1 MSASPI
7 HTLAGVAA
15 TATFI
20 ASALPMLVKAFRT
33 KDLAS
38 YSPGNLGL
46 ATAGNALYWAYV
58 AGLPFGPIWLLHAF
72 NTATTLL
79 MLLWY
84 LAYRC
89 HGRRIGHGPPN
100 LDRRRGP
107 ASDDHEPAAGTRLL
121 RPCSAK

>member
-1 MSASPI
+1 MNDSSI
-7 HTLAGVAA
+7 QTIAGAAA
-15 TATFI
+15 TATFVL
-20 ASALPMLVKAFRT
+20 SALPMLGKAYRT

-38 YSPGNLGL
+38 YSPGSLTL

-79 MLLWY
+79 MLFWH

-89 HGRRIGHGPPN
+89 ARRRFAVGAARQRIAGPPDNAAPLIGGRRWLPPC
-100 LDRRRGP
+100 P
-107 ASDDHEPAAGTRLL
+107 SE
-121 RPCSAK
+121 